1 MHVLKKGKLCPD
13 SGACAQSMQV
23 SFIIHRAH
31 KSLFVESSRRSRW
44 KNVLFAACFCSLNT
58 IGGLLEV
65 TGDFSMIYYLRG
77 IITGARWLL
86 VHIIN
91 PIQ

>member
-1 MHVLKKGKLCPD
+1 M
-13 SGACAQSMQV
+13 
-23 SFIIHRAH
+23 
-31 KSLFVESSRRSRW
+31 
-44 KNVLFAACFCSLNT
+44 LFAAYLCSLNT

-65 TGDFSMIYYLRG
+65 TGGFPMIYYLRG

-91 PIQ
+91 PIRIDRIYGVDSEQWQVVGESN